1 MKVQQRSSGGG
12 EPAKPSFPVK
22 ISNSGDGVAK
32 VDKSYAS
39 AGAKVTI
46 TVTPGR
52 NATVQRIT
60 VTDEDGQRLKLT
72 ENRDGTYSFTMPSG
86 TANVYVRFSGSG
98 LPFADVPSGSW
109 YYDDVAYV
117 YDTGLMT
124 GLTATAF
131 GPNLSTTRGMIVT
144 ILWRM
149 ENEPAARHGCPFAD
163 VRRGSYYEQAIAW
176 ASENGIVTG
185 FDASTFAPDRAITR
199 EQLAAILFRFAAYRG
214 MDAVTLR
221 ENLSSFQDQAA
232 ISAYAVSALNW
243 AVGEGLMQGTGDKLE
258 PTGSATRAQVA
269 AMLRRFIQRNF

>member
-1 MKVQQRSSGGG
+1 MTAARPLAPKTDFTTVKVQQRSVRGG

-60 VTDEDGQRLKLT
+60 VTDEDGERLKLT
-72 ENRDGTYSFTMPSG
+72 ENRDRTYSFTMPSG
-86 TANVYVRFSGSG
+86 TVNVYVRFSGSG

-124 GLTATAF
+124 A
-131 GPNLSTTRGMIVT
+131 
-144 ILWRM
+144 
-149 ENEPAARHGCPFAD
+149 
-163 VRRGSYYEQAIAW
+163 
-176 ASENGIVTG
+176 
-185 FDASTFAPDRAITR
+185 
-199 EQLAAILFRFAAYRG
+199 
-214 MDAVTLR
+214 
-221 ENLSSFQDQAA
+221 
-232 ISAYAVSALNW
+232 
-243 AVGEGLMQGTGDKLE
+243 
-258 PTGSATRAQVA
+258 
-269 AMLRRFIQRNF
+269 